1 MPFLLL
7 NNINVNCIH
16 LDDHIN
22 IDIKINLATMKSYK
36 MKKHKKHQ
44 ISILQTNGSLVTFL
58 FESSPINDFVTALKT
73 LLHTEK

>member
-1 MPFLLL
+1 
-7 NNINVNCIH
+7 
-16 LDDHIN
+16 
-22 IDIKINLATMKSYK
+22 

-73 LLHTEK
+73 LLHTEKYINAFIKKLNKTH